1 MKNTIKVLMLLL
13 LISACTTN
21 KKSIPLFT
29 DIKKPE
35 LKELLRVELK
45 KEHNIILSD
54 TVKAQKKRGSN
65 SINIRDLKNKNPYSK
80 TKIQL
85 MYDCKKNKAYFSNRS
100 ITSIEDEKLHD
111 LTIEIYCKKRFIF
124 W

>member
-1 MKNTIKVLMLLL
+1 MKNTIKVLILLL

-21 KKSIPLFT
+21 KQPIPLFT
-29 DIKKPE
+29 DSQNPE
-35 LKELLRVELK
+35 LIKLLRDELK
-45 KEHNIILSD
+45 KEHNIILSK

>member
-29 DIKKPE
+29 DIKNPE

-65 SINIRDLKNKNPYSK
+65 SINIRDLKNKNQYSK
-80 TKIQL
+80 TRIQL
-85 MYDCKKNKAYFSNRS
+85 MYDCTKKKTYFSNRTISS
-100 ITSIEDEKLHD
+100 IKDKNLHD
-111 LTIEIYCKKRFIF
+111 LTIQIYCKKRFIF
-124 W
+124 L

>member
-1 MKNTIKVLMLLL
+1 MINRITVFILLL

-21 KKSIPLFT
+21 NQSIPLFT
-29 DIKKPE
+29 DIENPE
-35 LKELLRVELK
+35 LKKLLKAELK
-45 KEHNIILSD
+45 KKHNIILSK
-54 TVKAQKKRGSN
+54 TVKPQKKRGSN

-85 MYDCKKNKAYFSNRS
+85 IYDCKKNKAYFSNRS